1 MTSNPPADLF
11 SLPLQDALDKGV
23 NAMGAR
29 SGHQM
34 NAGTT
39 EKVSDGI
46 RTGFNKVRLDEALY
60 QASLI

>member
-1 MTSNPPADLF
+1 MYWSARPLTSHARC
-11 SLPLQDALDKGV
+11 LQDALDKGV
-23 NAMGAR
+23 NTLAGR

-46 RTGFNKVRLDEALY
+46 RTGFNKVRRISARCP
-60 QASLI
+60 